1 MKKATLQ
8 IYLIGFISSIAL
20 TLVAYDIVV
29 TGFLAGNQLL
39 FAILGLAVAQLIV
52 QLIFF
57 LHLNSESG
65 PRWKLVAFMS
75 TIGLVFIV
83 VVGSIWIMNHLNN
96 NMTPEQVN
104 QYLQDSQG
112 GF

>member
-1 MKKATLQ
+1 MSKATLQ
-8 IYLIGFISSIAL
+8 IYIIGFISSITL
-20 TLVAYDIVV
+20 TLVAYDAVV
-29 TGFLAGNQLL
+29 TKFFVGNYLL
-39 FAILGLAVAQLIV
+39 FTILGLAIVQLVV

-57 LHLNSESG
+57 LHLNVESG
-65 PRWKLVAFMS
+65 PRWKLVAFVS

-83 VVGSIWIMNHLNN
+83 VVGSLWIMNHLNN